1 MNKRTRLIASLLAAV
16 FLILAA
22 AVMRFYVSVPENK
35 KNTGNQTVIEKII
48 ATDSRGRSIFSDGS
62 GNVGIAEAGRIVA
75 APEWTSI
82 TQAADD
88 IYIASKKIGGKL
100 LFGCIDSEGDLIV
113 PIIYKSILP
122 LSVGELDLYC
132 AESDDGGKLILYDSG
147 FMPYFRHTW
156 QSYRVSGKELILNDD
171 MGEYTYAYV
180 QGGGELMFKNAS
192 ASGTV
197 MGCGYNLDIYSRV
210 LLSKLTVPMIEEML
224 SGAENYIEYAY
235 GGDNGFIAEISERNR
250 NDFSP
255 LFENESAIVSKRLL
269 GISDIHIYELRSEG
283 GIPAYEVSIMA
294 ETEIVYMDE
303 TGKRRSMQDK
313 YKAAVH
319 FRCSQENYPELVS
332 GEFELDAP
340 IYPAPEPDSESFA
353 GYADD
358 YGAGMEF

>member
-35 KNTGNQTVIEKII
+35 KDTGNQTVIEKVIT
-48 ATDSRGRSIFSDGS
+48 TDSRGRSIFSDDS

-75 APEWTSI
+75 PPEWTSI

-132 AESDDGGKLILYDSG
+132 AESDEDGELIFYDSS
-147 FMPYFRHTW
+147 FVPYFRHSW
-156 QSYRVSGKELILNDD
+156 RSYKISGKELVLNDD

-180 QGGGELMFKNAS
+180 QGRGELMFKKAS
-192 ASGTV
+192 ASGMV
-197 MGCGYNLDIYSRV
+197 MDCGYSLDIFSRV
-210 LLSKLTVPMIEEML
+210 LLSKLNVPMIEEML
-224 SGAENYIEYAY
+224 SGAEKYIEYAY
-235 GGDNGFIAEISERNR
+235 DGDNGFIAEISERYR
-250 NDFSP
+250 SDFSP
-255 LFENESAIVSKRLL
+255 LFEKDQNIVSKRLL
-269 GISDIHIYELRSEG
+269 GISDMHIYELRSEG
-283 GIPAYEVSIMA
+283 GIPAYEVSVTA
-294 ETEIVYMDE
+294 YTEIVYTDE
-303 TGKRRSMQDK
+303 TGEKHSMQDK

-319 FRCSQENYPELVS
+319 FRCGQENYPELVS
-332 GEFELDAP
+332 GKFELDAP
-340 IYPAPEPDSESFA
+340 KYPAPETEPTT
-353 GYADD
+353 
-358 YGAGMEF
+358 EFFNNYETEPIY